1 MKKMLMLLLC
11 GSCFFAYAQNEKTE
25 DVEDK
30 KINMSLT
37 GGMVVFAGAKGV
49 FMGFSGPKLST
60 TIQTKKIGYEIG
72 INGFPGL
79 YIPYNSKVTPAL
91 GLGGSVVFKTKSK
104 MKPFI
109 GIAFTY
115 SQNKWHP
122 MGGFGFSF

>member
-1 MKKMLMLLLC
+1 MKKVFISLLC
-11 GSCFFAYAQNEKTE
+11 GSCFFAQAQNEKDIE
-25 DVEDK
+25 EENK
-30 KINMSLT
+30 KIKVSLA
-37 GGMVVFAGAKGV
+37 GGMFTFAGSKGV
-49 FMGFSGPKLST
+49 FLGFLGPKVST
-60 TIQTKKIGYEIG
+60 TIQTKKIGYELG

-79 YIPYNSKVTPAL
+79 YIPYKGKVTPGL

-104 MKPFI
+104 VKPSI